1 MIATPS
7 RIVGQGLAGIIDRL
21 PDMSFA
27 GTVEGMQSCIE
38 RMDAMAPDV
47 LIVDSSFFVPL
58 SRVRIYSAYP
68 ELQGKTVVCLV
79 SNASADWLVRQFD
92 GSISIYDDEE
102 RIGAQVARG
111 DRELRHC
118 SASRKQ
124 RDIRPRTRSS
134 RAYRR
139 RDDKQGDCRP
149 AEHIGTYGYRPS
161 QEYLAQDGNKVRRR
175 TYGLCDD
182 EQYARLP
189 VGEVALCGS
198 GLPLPR
204 P

>member
-38 RMDAMAPDV
+38 RMDAMTPDV

-102 RIGAQVARG
+102 RIGRKLREAIENYDTAPHRENNEIS
-111 DRELRHC
+111 DREREVLVLIAGGMINKEIADRLNISVHTVI
-118 SASRKQ
+118 AHRKNISRKTGIKSVAGLTVYAMMNNML
-124 RDIRPRTRSS
+124 D
-134 RAYRR
+134 YR
-139 RDDKQGDCRP
+139 
-149 AEHIGTYGYRPS
+149 
-161 QEYLAQDGNKVRRR
+161 
-175 TYGLCDD
+175 
-182 EQYARLP
+182 
-189 VGEVALCGS
+189 
-198 GLPLPR
+198 
-204 P
+204 

>member
-38 RMDAMAPDV
+38 RMDVMAPDV

-102 RIGAQVARG
+102 RIGRKLREAIENCDTAPHRENNEIS
-111 DRELRHC
+111 DREREVLVLIAGGMINKEIADRLNISVHTVI
-118 SASRKQ
+118 AHRKNISRKTGIKSVAGLTVYAMMNNML
-124 RDIRPRTRSS
+124 D
-134 RAYRR
+134 YR
-139 RDDKQGDCRP
+139 
-149 AEHIGTYGYRPS
+149 
-161 QEYLAQDGNKVRRR
+161 
-175 TYGLCDD
+175 
-182 EQYARLP
+182 
-189 VGEVALCGS
+189 
-198 GLPLPR
+198 
-204 P
+204 